1 MAQQPRFTEKAAEA
15 LAASQQTVLE
25 NGYSRYEPE
34 HLLVALL
41 AQEGGIVPLLLT
53 KLGIDPIEPRA
64 LAEQLGDRVPRLG
77 VAGSQQVTPSE
88 RMQLVFR
95 QAVEAANELNDAYL
109 STEHLFLGMLTPRL
123 GGAPERLVTQ
133 FGLTRERVLGVL
145 KEVRGGQTVDSPTPE
160 GTYQALEKY
169 GRDLTALARD
179 GKLDPVIGRD
189 EEIRR
194 VMQVLSRRTKN
205 NPVLIGEPGVG
216 KTAVAEGLA
225 QRIVQGDVP
234 GTLKQKAI
242 VALDMGALVAGAKY
256 RGEFEERL
264 KAVLKEVESAE
275 GRVILF
281 IDELHTV
288 IGAGAGND
296 GAMDAANL
304 LKPALARGELHAI
317 GATTL
322 NEYRKYIEKDAAL
335 ERRFQPVKIGEPNVA
350 DTISIL
356 RGLRERYEA
365 HHGVQIHDAALVAA
379 ATLADR
385 YITDRFLPDKA
396 IDLVDEAAAKLRLE
410 IESRPAAL
418 DEVERRWTQLE
429 IERAALT
436 KERDRRSQERLA
448 ELERELAEVGER
460 RDTLRAQWTQEQDV
474 INRRR
479 DIKQRIEQTRAEV
492 ERAERAADYGRAA
505 ELKYGT
511 LVQLERELGD
521 ETEAPANVTTI
532 RPLLTEEVTPEEIAA
547 VVSTWTGIPVTNL
560 VEGEAE
566 KLAHMEARLHERVV
580 GQEAA
585 VVAVAKA
592 IRRARAGMSDPKRPL
607 GSFLFLGPTG
617 VGKTELARALAAFLF
632 DDDGAL
638 LRFDMSEYQERHTVA
653 RLFGAPP
660 GYVGYDEGGQLTE
673 QVRRKPYS
681 VVLFD
686 EIEKANP
693 EVFNALLQVLDD
705 GRLTDGQGRV
715 VDFTNTV
722 IILTSNIGTGF
733 TTPRGSIGFGGSA
746 AAQAM
751 SQHKGYLESLKQY
764 FRPEFVNR
772 LDEIVVFEALTDAD
786 LTAIVHVLLAQL
798 TARLRTKG
806 YTLTLT
812 PAAEAE
818 IVRIGYDPVY
828 GARPLKR
835 AIQSAIL
842 DEVASALIRGEIAEG
857 SAITVDVADG
867 RFVFHTTQPATVPA
881 AEPVAA

>member
-1 MAQQPRFTEKAAEA
+1 MAQPRFTEKAGEA
-15 LAASQQTVLE
+15 LAVSQQYVLE
-25 NGYSRYEPE
+25 HGYSRYEPE

-53 KLGIDPIEPRA
+53 KLGVDPIEPRA
-64 LAEQLGDRVPRLG
+64 MAEQFGSRVPRALG
-77 VAGSQQVTPSE
+77 QTAQITPSE
-88 RMQLVFR
+88 RMQAVFR
-95 QAVEAANELNDAYL
+95 QAVEAANELGDSYL
-109 STEHLFLGMLTPRL
+109 STEHLFLAMLTPRL
-123 GGAPERLVTQ
+123 GGAPEQLVTT
-133 FGLTRERVLGVL
+133 FGLTRERVLEAL
-145 KEVRGGQTVDSPTPE
+145 KDVRGGQHVDSPNPE
-160 GTYQALEKY
+160 GKYQSLEKY
-169 GRDLTALARD
+169 GRDLTAAARD

-234 GTLKQKAI
+234 STLKNKQI
-242 VALDMGALVAGAKY
+242 IALDMGALVAGAKY

-264 KAVLKEVESAE
+264 KAVLKEVQGAD
-275 GRVILF
+275 GNIILF

-288 IGAGAGND
+288 VGAGAGND

-322 NEYRKYIEKDAAL
+322 DEYRKYIEKDAAL
-335 ERRFQPVKIGEPNVA
+335 ERRFQPVKIGEPSVD
-350 DTISIL
+350 DTVSIL
-356 RGLRERYEA
+356 RGLRERYEV
-365 HHGVQIHDAALVAA
+365 HHGVRIHDAALVAA
-379 ATLADR
+379 ATLSDR

-396 IDLVDEAAAKLRLE
+396 IDLVDEAGAKLRLE

-429 IERAALT
+429 IEREALT
-436 KERDRRSQERLA
+436 KEKDRRSHERLG
-448 ELERELAEVGER
+448 ELERELAEIGEK
-460 RDTLRAQWTQEQDV
+460 RDALRAQWTQEQDG

-479 DIKQRIEQTRAEV
+479 GLKRQVEETRTEIEK
-492 ERAERAADYGRAA
+492 AERAADYSRAA

-511 LVQLERELGD
+511 LTELEKQIA
-521 ETEAPANVTTI
+521 TEADEPTVAATGI

-560 VEGEAE
+560 VEGEAI
-566 KLAHMEARLHERVV
+566 KLATMEERLHDRVV
-580 GQEAA
+580 GQETAITA
-585 VVAVAKA
+585 VSKA
-592 IRRARAGMSDPKRPL
+592 IRRARVGMSDPKRPL

-617 VGKTELARALAAFLF
+617 VGKTELARALAEFLF
-632 DDDGAL
+632 DDESAL

-673 QVRRKPYS
+673 QVRRQPYS
-681 VVLFD
+681 VLLFD
-686 EIEKANP
+686 EIEKANA

-705 GRLTDGQGRV
+705 GRLTDGQGRT

-722 IILTSNIGTGF
+722 IILTSNIGTGV
-733 TTPRGSIGFGGSA
+733 TEQRGRIGF
-746 AAQAM
+746 QATKAEVTM
-751 SQHKGYLESLKQY
+751 AKHREYLDALKDF
-764 FRPEFVNR
+764 FRPEFINR
-772 LDEIVVFEALTDAD
+772 LDEIVVFESLTDANLRD
-786 LTAIVHVLLAQL
+786 IVHILLDQL
-798 TARLRTKG
+798 TKRLRTKG
-806 YTLTLT
+806 YILTLT
-812 PAAEAE
+812 PEAEEE
-818 IVRIGYDPVY
+818 IVRIGYDPIY

-842 DEVASALIRGEIAEG
+842 DEVASAVIRGEIAEG
-857 SAITVDVADG
+857 SAITVDMADG
-867 RFVFHTTQPATVPA
+867 AFVFHTTQPEPISVPEPIA
-881 AEPVAA
+881 A